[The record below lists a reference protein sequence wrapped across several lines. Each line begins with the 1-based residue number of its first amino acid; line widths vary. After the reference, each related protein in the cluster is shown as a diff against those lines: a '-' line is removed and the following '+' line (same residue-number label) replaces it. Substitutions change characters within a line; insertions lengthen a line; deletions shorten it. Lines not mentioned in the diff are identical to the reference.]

1 MGEFLARWCHA
12 LAACALW
19 SMRLENHCGI
29 NILSKK
35 DRLAVGIT
43 GPFAKRIEK
52 REDRQKARTRQG
64 VKSGELTEEAAR
76 LRARQRNL
84 DQKVKQDKADGG
96 GLTAAERAQIEARQD
111 NISRDLAKQKHDA
124 QKK

>member
-1 MGEFLARWCHA
+1 M
-12 LAACALW
+12 
-19 SMRLENHCGI
+19 
-29 NILSKK
+29 
-35 DRLAVGIT
+35 AVGLT
-43 GPFAKRIEK
+43 GTFAQRIEN

-64 VKSGELTEEAAR
+64 VKSGELTEKEASR

-96 GLTAAERAQIEARQD
+96 GLTAAERARIEARQD